1 MDYVALLTFRSTVS
15 GAERD
20 GALLRRAGWEYPAGL
35 EVTAEWWPMTD
46 APHVVVLFSTDD
58 PGAIMELDFEWNDVF
73 DMKIAPALRADQGLA
88 LGAEVF
94 GRLNRMQP
102 S

>member
-1 MDYVALLTFRSTVS
+1 MDYVALLTFRDSTS

-20 GALLRRAGWEYPAGL
+20 SALMRRAAWQYPAGL
-35 EVTAEWWPMTD
+35 DVTAEWWPMTA

-58 PGAIMELDFEWNDVF
+58 PAAIMELEFEWNDVF
-73 DMKIAPALRADQGLA
+73 DVKIAPALRADQGLE
-88 LGAEVF
+88 LGPEVF

-102 S
+102 A

>member
-1 MDYVALLTFRSTVS
+1 MDYVALLTFRDTTT

-20 GALLRRAGWEYPAGL
+20 AALLRRATWEYPAGL
-35 EVTAEWWPMTD
+35 DVTAEWWPMTD